1 MLMCNNELLMSY
13 NSVYEDIQEVIWALH
28 RISGKIRFLEL
39 PEEVSEERIKS
50 NAHLVRTFF
59 NNGFHVVKSPKREE

>member
-13 NSVYEDIQEVIWALH
+13 NSVYEDIQEVIWTLH